1 MDSIQASLEAESRA
15 KQEALRIKK
24 KLESDIN
31 DLEIALDHANKA
43 NSEAHKSIKRYQGQL
58 REVEQTFESE
68 SRQRQVTK
76 KYMKFQKSFFNDYF
90 SPKNCLEFSKCCH
103 S

>member
-1 MDSIQASLEAESRA
+1 MKCLRVTFYSRKNHQRAMDSVQASLEAESQA

-43 NSEAHKSIKRYQGQL
+43 NAEAHKSIKRYQGQL
-58 REVEQTFESE
+58 RDAEQNFESE
-68 SRQRQVTK
+68 SRQRLVR
-76 KYMKFQKSFFNDYF
+76 D
-90 SPKNCLEFSKCCH
+90 
-103 S
+103 